1 MNLGANEVSAILL
14 TARQCTIQQG
24 HYQTVSFQGLGPRLT
39 HFGSDSLR
47 QLSLER
53 DILNP

>member
-1 MNLGANEVSAILL
+1 MNLRANQVSPILL

-39 HFGSDSLR
+39 HDGSDSLR
-47 QLSLER
+47 QLSQER
-53 DILNP
+53 DIFNP

>member
-1 MNLGANEVSAILL
+1 MNLRANEVSPILL

-39 HFGSDSLR
+39 HDGSDSLR
-47 QLSLER
+47 QLSQER
-53 DILNP
+53 DIFNP